1 MTLLKGCPH
10 LRAPFFLLRYPV
22 KFAILTKNVNW
33 RRSTMRILGIDPGYA
48 TIGFGMV
55 ESLSLIHI

>member
-1 MTLLKGCPH
+1 MMNAKGCPC
-10 LRAPFFLLRYPV
+10 LRVPFFLLRNPV
-22 KFAILTKNVNW
+22 RFAILTKNVNW

-55 ESLSLIHI
+55 LSLIHI